1 MVCRFELV
9 LLDFVLFFSPA
20 LVRVEAGN
28 SSLPA
33 PRSCHLQ
40 TTPDKGVVGDDGDDG
55 DDDGGDDNGNAV
67 GGDAYDDDMVTKNI

>member
-20 LVRVEAGN
+20 LVRVEAGS

-55 DDDGGDDNGNAV
+55 DDDGGDDNHV
-67 GGDAYDDDMVTKNI
+67 ISHHSHLFPRPPLF

>member
-1 MVCRFELV
+1 MGWFAG
-9 LLDFVLFFSPA
+9 LDWSCLILFFSPA
-20 LVRVEAGN
+20 LVRVEAGS

-55 DDDGGDDNGNAV
+55 DDDGGDDNHV
-67 GGDAYDDDMVTKNI
+67 ISHHSHLFPRPPLF